1 MYSMHTVNFVLVD
14 ALLVQIFGFKLNHV
28 FCYINWQKGFIHLKL
43 IPHVVL
49 NICYENIKINST
61 LWVCLYMAMDAVIFV
76 SSYCLSEPKAAII
89 AISTS
94 QIIIWCHAKIY
105 AICYFSLSVMSL
117 EALGFELGLGL
128 DPCYPHEICLV
139 NRDSWCNV
147 QCCVQRFTLLDA
159 IVDEQNDNEH
169 RFLSP
174 ELKYRRSLIEI
185 IRRLRSVPIRKIF
198 HTDSFNL

>member
-28 FCYINWQKGFIHLKL
+28 FLLYKL
-43 IPHVVL
+43 TERFYSSQTDTTCCTQHI
-49 NICYENIKINST
+49 
-61 LWVCLYMAMDAVIFV
+61 LWKYQNKLHIMGVSLYGRCDFCQ
-76 SSYCLSEPKAAII
+76 YCLSEPKAAII
-89 AISTS
+89 AISIS

-128 DPCYPHEICLV
+128 DPCYPHEICLA

-159 IVDEQNDNEH
+159 IVDEQMTMNIASCH
-169 RFLSP
+169 
-174 ELKYRRSLIEI
+174 RSLNIEG
-185 IRRLRSVPIRKIF
+185 RLLKS
-198 HTDSFNL
+198 

>member
-1 MYSMHTVNFVLVD
+1 MF
-14 ALLVQIFGFKLNHV
+14 

-49 NICYENIKINST
+49 NIFYENIKINCT
-61 LWVCLYMAMDAVIFV
+61 LCMGVSLYGRCDFCQ
-76 SSYCLSEPKAAII
+76 YCLSEPKAAII
-89 AISTS
+89 AISIS

-128 DPCYPHEICLV
+128 DPCYPHEICLA

-159 IVDEQNDNEH
+159 IVDEQMTMNIASCH
-169 RFLSP
+169 
-174 ELKYRRSLIEI
+174 RSLNIEG
-185 IRRLRSVPIRKIF
+185 RLLKS
-198 HTDSFNL
+198 